1 MFESDDT
8 HLYNMAVKELILAPI
23 QGQYGTYHVKNG
35 QVYFGYELVPVFGFS
50 HSSHAWEILH

>member
-1 MFESDDT
+1 
-8 HLYNMAVKELILAPI
+8 MAVKELTISPV

-35 QVYFGYELVPVFGFS
+35 HVYIGYEIVPVFGFS

>member
-8 HLYNMAVKELILAPI
+8 RMYIMAVKELTISPV

-35 QVYFGYELVPVFGFS
+35 HVYIGYEIVPVFGFS